1 MAGETRQPLTCVF
14 YLIDRETGETK
25 RIDKVPPEALEKM
38 SKRLSENMSAYY
50 TRHMDEYVLFPF
62 PRDAFAASRDLTKL

>member
-1 MAGETRQPLTCVF
+1 MAGETLTCVF

-50 TRHMDEYVLFPF
+50 TRHMDEYVRLEV
-62 PRDAFAASRDLTKL
+62 

>member
-50 TRHMDEYVLFPF
+50 TRHMDEC
-62 PRDAFAASRDLTKL
+62 

>member
-38 SKRLSENMSAYY
+38 SKIGR
-50 TRHMDEYVLFPF
+50 
-62 PRDAFAASRDLTKL
+62 ASCRERV

>member
-50 TRHMDEYVLFPF
+50 TRHMDESVRLEV
-62 PRDAFAASRDLTKL
+62 

>member
-38 SKRLSENMSAYY
+38 SKRLSENMSA
-50 TRHMDEYVLFPF
+50 
-62 PRDAFAASRDLTKL
+62 

>member
-25 RIDKVPPEALEKM
+25 RIEIGRAHV
-38 SKRLSENMSAYY
+38 
-50 TRHMDEYVLFPF
+50 
-62 PRDAFAASRDLTKL
+62 

>member
-25 RIDKVPPEALEKM
+25 RIDKVPPEALG
-38 SKRLSENMSAYY
+38 ENMSAYY
-50 TRHMDEYVLFPF
+50 TRHMDEYVRLEV
-62 PRDAFAASRDLTKL
+62 